1 MQKSWRNR
9 GAEAVHLLSFAAGVF
24 ALLILPG
31 PTNAILA
38 MASQGLT
45 AGRAIVLL
53 GTVVSAYLAIVV
65 PASGLAG
72 PILHAHPLVAQ
83 SVKLAS
89 AAWVFYLAL
98 RLWGV
103 GSSPAEIV
111 TVRQL
116 AITTLLNPKALI
128 IGLTMMPDAQDV
140 SGMAATAALA
150 FVVLFASSI
159 WLSTGRIVLGS
170 EKQMP
175 LGARRCGSAT
185 LLVFSAVLTFSTF

>member
-1 MQKSWRNR
+1 M
-9 GAEAVHLLSFAAGVF
+9 HLFPFAAGVF

-45 AGRAIVLL
+45 AGRAVMLL
-53 GTVVSAYLAIVV
+53 GTVVAAYLAIVV

-72 PILHAHPLVAQ
+72 PFLNQHPLVAQ
-83 SVKLAS
+83 GVKLAS
-89 AAWVFYLAL
+89 ATWVFYLAL
-98 RLWGV
+98 RLWGS
-103 GSSPAEIV
+103 GSSPTEVV

-128 IGLTMMPDAQDV
+128 IGLTMMPSAQEV
-140 SGMAATAALA
+140 SGIDATAALA
-150 FVVLFASSI
+150 FVVLFASLI

-170 EKQMP
+170 EKEMP
-175 LGARRCGSAT
+175 LLARRCGSAT
-185 LLVFSAVLTFSTF
+185 LLVFSAALTLSAF

>member
-1 MQKSWRNR
+1 MY
-9 GAEAVHLLSFAAGVF
+9 LLPFAAGVF

-45 AGRAIVLL
+45 AGRAIMLL
-53 GTVVSAYLAIVV
+53 GTVAAAYLAIVV
-65 PASGLAG
+65 PVSGLAG
-72 PILHAHPLVAQ
+72 PFLHQHPLVAQ
-83 SVKLAS
+83 GIKLAS
-89 AAWVFYLAL
+89 AAWVSYLAL
-98 RLWGV
+98 RLWGA
-103 GSSPAEIV
+103 GSIPIEVV

-128 IGLTMMPDAQDV
+128 IGLTMMPPAGDV
-140 SGMAATAALA
+140 SATAATATLT

-175 LGARRCGSAT
+175 LLARRCGSAT
-185 LLVFSAVLTFSTF
+185 LLVFSAVLTLSAF

>member
-1 MQKSWRNR
+1 M
-9 GAEAVHLLSFAAGVF
+9 HLLSFAAGVF

>member
-1 MQKSWRNR
+1 M
-9 GAEAVHLLSFAAGVF
+9 
-24 ALLILPG
+24 
-31 PTNAILA
+31 
-38 MASQGLT
+38 
-45 AGRAIVLL
+45 
-53 GTVVSAYLAIVV
+53 
-65 PASGLAG
+65 
-72 PILHAHPLVAQ
+72 
-83 SVKLAS
+83 
-89 AAWVFYLAL
+89 
-98 RLWGV
+98 
-103 GSSPAEIV
+103 

>member
-1 MQKSWRNR
+1 M
-9 GAEAVHLLSFAAGVF
+9 HLLPFAASVF

-45 AGRAIVLL
+45 AGRAIMLL

-72 PILHAHPLVAQ
+72 PFLQAHPLVAQ

-89 AAWVFYLAL
+89 ATWVFYLAL

-111 TVRQL
+111 TGRQL
-116 AITTLLNPKALI
+116 AITTLFNPKALI
-128 IGLTMMPDAQDV
+128 IGLTMMPPAQEA
-140 SGMAATAALA
+140 SGIAATATLA
-150 FVVLFASSI
+150 FVVLFTSSI
-159 WLSTGRIVLGS
+159 WVSTGRIVLGS

-175 LGARRCGSAT
+175 LLARRCGSAT
-185 LLVFSAVLTFSTF
+185 LLVFSAVLTLSAF

>member
-1 MQKSWRNR
+1 
-9 GAEAVHLLSFAAGVF
+9 VYLLAFAAGVF

-45 AGRAIVLL
+45 AGRAIMLL

-72 PILHAHPLVAQ
+72 PFLHRHPLAAQ

-89 AAWVFYLAL
+89 ATWVFYLAL
-98 RLWGV
+98 RLWGA
-103 GSSPAEIV
+103 GSGPAEIV

-128 IGLTMMPDAQDV
+128 IGLTMMPSAQDV
-140 SGMAATAALA
+140 SAMAAIVTLA
-150 FVVLFASSI
+150 FVVLFVSSI

-175 LGARRCGSAT
+175 LLARRCGSAT
-185 LLVFSAVLTFSTF
+185 LLLFSAVLTFSAF

>member
-1 MQKSWRNR
+1 M
-9 GAEAVHLLSFAAGVF
+9 HLLAFAAGVF

-45 AGRAIVLL
+45 AGRAIMLL

-72 PILHAHPLVAQ
+72 PFLHQHPLAAQ
-83 SVKLAS
+83 GVKLAS
-89 AAWVFYLAL
+89 ATWVFYLAL

-103 GSSPAEIV
+103 GSSPKEIV

-128 IGLTMMPDAQDV
+128 IGFTTMPSAQNV
-140 SGMAATAALA
+140 SAMAAIVTLA
-150 FVVLFASSI
+150 FVVLLVSSI

-175 LGARRCGSAT
+175 LLARRCGSAT
-185 LLVFSAVLTFSTF
+185 LLLFSAVLTFSAF